1 MWTEDRL
8 ILLTKVHFLGW
19 GWGGAGCL
27 RVERHVSV
35 PHQSGCLDRE
45 VWQVSGV
52 IWQLS
57 DRFQRM
63 GRGDKTQIC
72 VLEDELVIKL
82 GQVSL
87 ALLTLGLDDSGGGC
101 LPHCRMFSISSS

>member
-1 MWTEDRL
+1 M
-8 ILLTKVHFLGW
+8 
-19 GWGGAGCL
+19 
-27 RVERHVSV
+27 
-35 PHQSGCLDRE
+35 
-45 VWQVSGV
+45 SGV
-52 IWQLS
+52 KWHLS
-57 DRFQRM
+57 DHFQRM